1 MNEATAVGIIAILI
15 GLIVCLRGYVALRVI
30 IALLGA
36 WVGFFLGA
44 GLVAGFTDGGFLG
57 ATLAWVAA
65 IAGAILLAW
74 LAYAFYQVAVLL
86 GMGAL
91 GFAVATGV
99 LAALG
104 VDSPLLL
111 WLIGAA
117 AAVLLVVLALVTDL
131 PAGIL
136 IVLTALAG
144 ANIAVTGV
152 LLLIGDVTLLQ
163 LELGRAP
170 DDIAAWWGIVAIAL
184 AVVGIVV
191 QYRGVNRNR
200 TMRAAWSGETAAQR

>member
-1 MNEATAVGIIAILI
+1 MDDATAVGIVCLGVGIV
-15 GLIVCLRGYVALRVI
+15 VCLRGYVALRAV

-36 WVGFFLGA
+36 WIGFVLGVGLTA
-44 GLVAGFTDGGFLG
+44 GITGDGFLA
-57 ATLAWVAA
+57 ATLAWVVG
-65 IAGAILLAW
+65 IACAILLGV

-104 VDSPLLL
+104 VDSPLLI

-117 AAVLLVVLALVTDL
+117 AAVLLIVLALALDL
-131 PAGIL
+131 PAGLL
-136 IVLTALAG
+136 IVLTAIAG

-152 LLLIGDVTLLQ
+152 LLLLGEVTLLH
-163 LELGRAP
+163 LETGRAP
-170 DDIAAWWGIVAIAL
+170 ADLPVWSGL
-184 AVVGIVV
+184 AVIGLAILGAIS
-191 QYRGVNRNR
+191 QSRGVARSR
-200 TMRAAWSGETAAQR
+200 AMRAAWSGQAAGAR